1 MRNGPTSFRVFYPSK
16 RTLVPVTSGWKNGSR
31 SSRSLE
37 EWIAWS
43 IPVRESF
50 FLRASNEQFW
60 IYRWNLLSGNDF
72 NFDLFKASCKLI
84 INVESKKVYAIDFI
98 YLFIKYPVSLSNI
111 YIQRALKLI
120 MCKIYHTNLLK
131 FANFPFNFLTIKK
144 MKS

>member
-1 MRNGPTSFRVFYPSK
+1 MRNGPTSFRAFYPSK

-43 IPVRESF
+43 IPVREGF
-50 FLRASNEQFW
+50 FLRACNEQFW